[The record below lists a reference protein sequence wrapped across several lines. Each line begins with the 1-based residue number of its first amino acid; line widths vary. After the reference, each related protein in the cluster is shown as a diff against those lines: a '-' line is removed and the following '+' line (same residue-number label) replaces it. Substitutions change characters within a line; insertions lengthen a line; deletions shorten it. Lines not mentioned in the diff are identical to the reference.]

1 MLPLTLSPR
10 LILAGLAAIITAAV
24 LWAGYSWAH
33 GRGIASERA
42 KWEEAT
48 RQAGEQFAAAL
59 EAQQAE
65 LEALEIELGKARR
78 GANKTREKL
87 NDAIQTDQPSRDWAS
102 EPIPSRVRHALG
114 DPSVPADPSQP
125 D

>member
-10 LILAGLAAIITAAV
+10 LILAGLAAVIAAAV

-102 EPIPSRVRHALG
+102 EPVPNRVRHALG
-114 DPSVPADPSQP
+114 DPSMPADPAQP

>member
-10 LILAGLAAIITAAV
+10 LILAGLAAVIAAAV

-65 LEALEIELGKARR
+65 LEALEVELGKARR
-78 GANKTREKL
+78 SANKSRERL
-87 NDAIQTDQPSRDWAS
+87 SDAIQTDQPSRDWAS
-102 EPIPSRVRHALG
+102 EPVPNRVRHALG
-114 DPSVPADPSQP
+114 DPSMPADPAQP